1 MIQNHIEKLKI
12 STGNLNLSLSVL
24 TLTAPG
30 IIFSLLY
37 HATQSSQAQMSTS
50 GCVCYTGSQHKVGAH
65 LSSYIFIYV
74 SLLCLQM
81 H

>member
-1 MIQNHIEKLKI
+1 MIQSHIEKLKI

-24 TLTAPG
+24 VLTAPG

-37 HATQSSQAQMSTS
+37 RATQSSQAQASTS
-50 GCVCYTGSQHKVGAH
+50 GCGCYTGSQQKFGAH
-65 LSSYIFIYV
+65 LCSYIFFYV